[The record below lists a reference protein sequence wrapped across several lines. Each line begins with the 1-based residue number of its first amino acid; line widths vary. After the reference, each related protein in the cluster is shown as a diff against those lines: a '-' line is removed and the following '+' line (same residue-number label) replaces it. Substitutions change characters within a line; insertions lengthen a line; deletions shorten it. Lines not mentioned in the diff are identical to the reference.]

1 MVPRLDADH
10 WRAWTNLVSEL
21 DLRAG
26 SRSALYAV
34 YGGLG
39 SGRLVIVGAPG
50 SGKSSAAILLLLD
63 TLQHRERV
71 AEADRPR
78 VPVPVLFTLQGW
90 DPITLRLDAW
100 LTKRLVETYDSVFIG
115 RHGMKEAATLVDA
128 GLLAVTLDGLD
139 EIAEELRPAALRAL
153 SQQAG
158 SRVALLTRTRELA
171 AASHARLDGAVALEL
186 QDIDGPRRLTTSLE
200 CNWSHLREAGNS

>member
-1 MVPRLDADH
+1 
-10 WRAWTNLVSEL
+10 
-21 DLRAG
+21 
-26 SRSALYAV
+26 
-34 YGGLG
+34 
-39 SGRLVIVGAPG
+39 VGAPG

-90 DPITLRLDAW
+90 DPITQRLDAW

-115 RHGMKEAATLVDA
+115 RHGLKEAANLVDA

-158 SRVALLTRTRELA
+158 IRVVLLTRTRELAA

-186 QDIDGPRRLTTSLE
+186 QDIDGTTAADYLTRVQLE
-200 CNWSHLREAGNS
+200 PPPASWQQLTEHLRHNPSSRSARR